1 MIRLVC
7 KQGWIRRVGV
17 CIVGMLVVGCGF
29 QLAGQ
34 QPLPAFLDSVALEA
48 DDTRSEVYLALE
60 RELIDRGVSISATS
74 TNRLSLSAIDTGQRV
89 LSVSARNIPR
99 EFEVF
104 YTTAFSLSRDGTT
117 VLEQPPLTFTRDY
130 QWSELEVLGKVRE
143 EQLLRELIVAD
154 LVDSMLR
161 QIATLD

>member
-1 MIRLVC
+1 
-7 KQGWIRRVGV
+7 
-17 CIVGMLVVGCGF
+17 MLVRLAKVRLSMIVSLTGLSLLLSGCGF

-34 QPLPAFLDSVALEA
+34 QPLPQWMESVALQA
-48 DDTRSEVYLALE
+48 DDTRSDVYLALE
-60 RELIDRGVSISATS
+60 RELIDRGVVISAS
-74 TNRLSLSAIDTGQRV
+74 SSQSLSLSAVDTGQRV

-104 YTTAFSLSRDGTT
+104 YTTAFSLSRDQEV
-117 VLEQPPLTFTRDY
+117 VLEQPPLTLTRDY

-143 EQLLRELIVAD
+143 EQLLRELIVDD
-154 LVDSMLR
+154 LVDSILR